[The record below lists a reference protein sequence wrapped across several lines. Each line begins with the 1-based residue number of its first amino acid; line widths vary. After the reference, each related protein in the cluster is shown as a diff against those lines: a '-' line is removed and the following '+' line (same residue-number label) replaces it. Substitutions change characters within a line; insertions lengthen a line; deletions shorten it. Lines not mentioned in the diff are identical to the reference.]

1 VERIEAQVESYDI
14 GKNDVYQEFKQME
27 QDEKLTEELAA
38 LKQKVAGKQGVD
50 AVSTSQA

>member
-27 QDEKLTEELAA
+27 QDEKLSEELAA
-38 LKQKVAGKQGVD
+38 LKQKVSGKQTVGQ
-50 AVSTSQA
+50 STSAQ